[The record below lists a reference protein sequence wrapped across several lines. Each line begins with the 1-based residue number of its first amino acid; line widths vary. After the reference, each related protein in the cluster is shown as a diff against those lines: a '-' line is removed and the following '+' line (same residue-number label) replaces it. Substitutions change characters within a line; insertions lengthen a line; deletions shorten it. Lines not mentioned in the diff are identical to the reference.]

1 MRTNNNRPKTN
12 RMRYSYYLLLLFA
25 VWLLPSSCSNEEEVA
40 SELTVLTLGV
50 TSDPLSSL
58 TYGIPGTGDE
68 NTVSNMRILIFN
80 SRTLLLESNHYYGA
94 SSSNPMP
101 SLPASL
107 SYTLHTGPKRIIVL
121 GNEPA
126 TLSPTLDG
134 LSTFSDLQSLTMS
147 DETTINTLPLR
158 LPFST
163 TKELNVS
170 PSALPSRTGIVLER
184 GVGKIQAQIA
194 KDGAN
199 LKTVDLQG
207 IQLINVPSSSSLIDG
222 YPQLSPVPA
231 NLLADPLTIADM
243 GTAHQILNINA
254 PYIYENFPVSAATQ
268 TILRIRLTENGTAKS
283 ADVPLVCGT
292 NPLGQYVYGVR
303 RNTVS
308 NMRLTVLGEHLKVEY
323 TLSPWNE
330 ENPWDK
336 EPGTDDSNILFAPW
350 DEDPGYDWELPYP

>member
-12 RMRYSYYLLLLFA
+12 RMRYSYYLLFLLA

-147 DETTINTLPLR
+147 DEMTINTLPLR

-170 PSALPSRTGIVLER
+170 PSALPSRAGIVLER
-184 GVGKIQAQIA
+184 SVGKIQVQIA
-194 KDGAN
+194 KDDAN
-199 LKTVDLQG
+199 LKIVDLQG

-222 YPQLSPVPA
+222 YPQSSPILTNLTQQALSIP
-231 NLLADPLTIADM
+231 NLGLLHQSLTIN
-243 GTAHQILNINA
+243 T

-268 TILRIRLTENGTAKS
+268 TILRIWLTENGTAKS

-292 NPLGQYVYGVR
+292 DPLGQYVYGVR

-350 DEDPGYDWELPYP
+350 DEDHDYNWEIPHS